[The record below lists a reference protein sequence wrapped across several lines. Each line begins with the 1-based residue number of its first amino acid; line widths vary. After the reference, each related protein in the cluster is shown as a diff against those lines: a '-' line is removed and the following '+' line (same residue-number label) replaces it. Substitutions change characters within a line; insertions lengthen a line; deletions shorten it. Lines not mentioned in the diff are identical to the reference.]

1 MQKPDVSLGSLSGA
15 STMLFALLCYTVGLP
30 GGANGKEPT
39 YQCRKHQRCEFDP
52 WVGKI
57 PWSKNWQPTPVF
69 LPEES
74 HGQVSQA
81 GYSPWGHKESDMT
94 EHTCQKIY
102 MCYPVVN
109 WQPTP
114 VFLPRESCG
123 QRSLAAAVHR
133 VTPESDM
140 TEAT

>member
-1 MQKPDVSLGSLSGA
+1 
-15 STMLFALLCYTVGLP
+15 MLFALLCYTVGFP
-30 GGANGKEPT
+30 GAASGKEPT
-39 YQCRKHQRCEFDP
+39 YQCRKHQKCGFDP

-81 GYSPWGHKESDMT
+81 GYSPWGHKESDIT
-94 EHTCQKIY
+94 EHTCQETY
-102 MCYPVVN
+102 MYYPVVN

-123 QRSLAAAVHR
+123 QRSLAAAVHK
-133 VTPESDM
+133 VTPESDT

>member
-1 MQKPDVSLGSLSGA
+1 MSLGSLSGA
-15 STMLFALLCYTVGLP
+15 STMLFALLCYTVGFP
-30 GGANGKEPT
+30 GAASGKEPT
-39 YQCRKHQRCEFDP
+39 YQCRKHQKCGFDP

-81 GYSPWGHKESDMT
+81 GYSPWGHKELDIT
-94 EHTCQKIY
+94 EHTCQETY
-102 MCYPVVN
+102 MYYPVVN

-123 QRSLAAAVHR
+123 QRSLAAAVHK
-133 VTPESDM
+133 VTPESDT